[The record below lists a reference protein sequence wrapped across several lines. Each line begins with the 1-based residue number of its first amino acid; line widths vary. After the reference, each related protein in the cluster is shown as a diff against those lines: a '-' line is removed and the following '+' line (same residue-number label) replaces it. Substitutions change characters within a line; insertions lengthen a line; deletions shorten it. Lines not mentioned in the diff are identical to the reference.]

1 MMMIMM
7 MMMFQSEE
15 IIRRMLRV
23 TQEKKLIGARG
34 VVVAVGDILE
44 QLEPPDENGLVSV
57 RTSSGETGLIKNKY
71 LGWYQTTPEV

>member
-1 MMMIMM
+1 M

-34 VVVAVGDILE
+34 VVVAVGDIVE
-44 QLEPPDENGLVSV
+44 QLEPPDEDGLISV
-57 RTSSGETGLIKNKY
+57 KTSSGETGLIKNKY
-71 LGWYQTTPEV
+71 LGPYKPLQFSIIF

>member
-1 MMMIMM
+1 MMIMM
-7 MMMFQSEE
+7 LFQSEE

-57 RTSSGETGLIKNKY
+57 KTSNGETGLIRNKY
-71 LGWYQTTPEV
+71 LGRYHTRHH